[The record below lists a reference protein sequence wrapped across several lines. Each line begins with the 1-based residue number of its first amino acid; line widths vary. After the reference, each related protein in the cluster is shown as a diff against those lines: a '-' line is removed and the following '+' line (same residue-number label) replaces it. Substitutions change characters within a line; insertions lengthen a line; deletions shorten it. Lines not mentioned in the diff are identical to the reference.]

1 MGLTFNL
8 GRVSP
13 SVFTDS
19 SLNVGIGAAPSGSY
33 KLEVTGTAKV
43 SSTLLVSGAL
53 SGTSATFSS
62 DLSVINTSNALLK
75 VYSNTTSSPIADIE
89 LMRGTN
95 TTWGADA
102 YTDYRIR
109 SSAGD
114 LLIQSGESTV
124 TSTRLTIASTGAAT
138 FSSNIFAG
146 GSVLTS
152 SSGADTIIGA
162 YGGQDCSLILQ
173 DSVQLWELYVND
185 DFYINYGA
193 TSAIT
198 IKRTTGNVG
207 IGTTSLSG
215 GRLVISGDNGGTST
229 NTQMQVNTITSQ
241 VSISCYDPVGSAYKR
256 FTVYSLDVRLSALGS
271 GTVSSNA
278 DGVLSGSDGRLKNK
292 TRPLENGLEKVL
304 ALVPT
309 YFKWKEDS
317 PFYTEQDYEEL
328 GFIAQEVGAVIPEA
342 SPEPETNKVKNFHDR
357 AIIAAL
363 VKGMQEQQI
372 QIQNLQEQN
381 QDLKSRLDKAG
392 L

>member
-1 MGLTFNL
+1 
-8 GRVSP
+8 
-13 SVFTDS
+13 
-19 SLNVGIGAAPSGSY
+19 
-33 KLEVTGTAKV
+33 
-43 SSTLLVSGAL
+43 
-53 SGTSATFSS
+53 
-62 DLSVINTSNALLK
+62 
-75 VYSNTTSSPIADIE
+75 
-89 LMRGTN
+89 MR
-95 TTWGADA
+95 
-102 YTDYRIR
+102 I
-109 SSAGD
+109 SSA
-114 LLIQSGESTV
+114 
-124 TSTRLTIASTGAAT
+124 
-138 FSSNIFAG
+138 
-146 GSVLTS
+146 
-152 SSGADTIIGA
+152 
-162 YGGQDCSLILQ
+162 
-173 DSVQLWELYVND
+173 
-185 DFYINYGA
+185 
-193 TSAIT
+193 
-198 IKRTTGNVG
+198 GNVG

-363 VKGMQEQQI
+363 VKGMQELNTKLNTANI
-372 QIQNLQEQN
+372 EIEA
-381 QDLKSRLDKAG
+381 LKSR
-392 L
+392 